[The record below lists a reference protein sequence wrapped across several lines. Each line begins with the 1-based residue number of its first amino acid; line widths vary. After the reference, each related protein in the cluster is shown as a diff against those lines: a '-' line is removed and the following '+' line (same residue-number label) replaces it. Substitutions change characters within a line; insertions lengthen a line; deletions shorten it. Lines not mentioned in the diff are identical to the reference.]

1 MATTLEAQLRVIKSL
16 NNLEIKSTKKPFTN
30 PSILYDPRV
39 AADLDIDSLYSIA
52 ISSLDVLVKSDVRFA
67 AYKNSLFSYKS
78 RELNRVLLGK
88 VENEEIDVSI
98 SSYLRLLS
106 GYLFVDSALHTL
118 EYLVRRYIIHVL
130 NIDELVNCA
139 LPYHDTPVFVRIVQI
154 LQLNNSKWGFLEAV
168 QKSGAPPPRNV
179 LVQQCIRDRGLLV
192 ALYEYAM
199 PAKKYQ
205 PSVAVIS
212 FFTAVA
218 IEVLGALTVVD
229 ADTVSKIIPFVLKGL
244 DINANGGPDH
254 KAGALMIA
262 SLLANRAA
270 LSSEVI
276 KNFITSIARIAQKDA
291 KEYADL
297 PWLRTSLMAII
308 SIVQSQSIQIFPK
321 KAVEILNEIR
331 DFAGVLFGLSK
342 EFNIETF
349 LTVYLESLVNY
360 SSSDE
365 YCRRALISTIET
377 VNVKDYIHNIVIKVL
392 TSCMALSKRINKSE
406 LCDSGC
412 WAKQVFVVIDK
423 SYPSEL
429 RGAVRKFL
437 EDSSEKTKKGDSIF
451 EVLCM
456 MFDGSFDASLP
467 ITDSKLW
474 FSLEHPKAEIRK
486 ATLSSLAKSKILKAE
501 AVDSQ
506 KLASIQHAISRRLQD
521 DDLSVVQAALSLDGL
536 TKVISGPDLL
546 EALRNILLRCAEITS
561 VTLVPSEASA
571 VAGSCL
577 ECAILNFKDLTEYKK
592 EVARMLFP
600 LLLVLP
606 KTQKLNL
613 KALNLATEIQWS
625 FYKNIDLISSAQ
637 DKKLEPSST
646 EINMKTICAF
656 GETFAA
662 QPVECLT
669 WLVECSNDSELA
681 KTLFFLVIL
690 QSLNTEKKDASG
702 FAILFQAC
710 FPVLKQEWSVYESTS
725 YDLPEHELTV
735 EKLERGCSDFL
746 GQLSKSNFKAL
757 NANILV
763 CIFLRLLQAFVSA
776 VQLSSTDQA
785 DSGEL
790 VSTLHELFVFFATS
804 RLAHVLRGQFHSVV
818 VKCNISPVS
827 FLSKYFTE
835 EGVPVAVQIESLHSI
850 ASTCSQLSLE
860 KSIRDDHFL
869 PLLSFPSVL
878 VPLSS
883 ENKDIRAAA
892 ATCME
897 GLDALGQYVF
907 KSSGKNGNDAM
918 LTRSTWTPSLGKL
931 LELVVQQKRLILSDG
946 DFVPSFFAAV
956 LGPPCN
962 SLVVPQSIDESF
974 DQRTK
979 EAILLFILKSALKLS
994 PYGKLV
1000 ILSLFKGMSGSIMHT
1015 SGIKSLLSE
1024 LLERRN
1030 QYFIPNKSF
1039 QALSTIEIET
1049 LCILL
1054 EGCASASASSAE
1066 MIWSEHLIKALK
1078 VDSEPPEDPAIIR
1091 PCVTVLQNLSCSLY
1105 NCLNTETQDRV
1116 FQNLVF
1122 LFRNDCGE
1130 IQNAAK
1136 DALLRINVTS
1146 LTVSKL
1152 LKLIL
1157 AKEGQ
1162 LSLSSSGKKKKKQV
1176 KEFSEPLQHDL
1187 FYKEG
1192 SIVTFLSSL
1201 LDALLMKKTIENR
1214 VSLIGPLFEV
1224 LKKVFSDDWL
1234 TGKAQNSSG
1243 VAQTTGSTV
1252 SYVQQAVL
1260 SVLED
1265 ITTSLLSAVPLEDN
1279 VSNKLDIKLLVECA
1293 RAAKDALARNHAFSL
1308 LTSIAKVAPQK
1319 VLDHIFGI
1327 FTVIGESAVSQS
1339 DSYSQTVFEDL
1350 ISTVVP
1356 YWISKT
1362 NNAEELLQIFIK
1374 VLPEIAEC
1382 RRIKLVVFLL
1392 RVLGE
1397 QTTLVSVF
1405 ILLIRSLISRTSM
1418 SLESSASSVTL
1429 KEWEYLFATQ
1439 LCEQYSCIIWLPSL
1453 VSLLQQISAGNQS
1466 EEQLAELLLGMQF
1479 VAHKLQDTELIFKI
1493 ESGEDSDE
1501 IQRSLGALLEQV
1513 VFHLELLDGRGKQS
1527 KVTSSVKKE
1536 LRDCM
1541 HAVLKTITREMVPSS
1556 YFKGIVL
1563 LLDHSNGNVKK
1574 KALGLL
1580 CETIRERDMVKP
1592 KRKGKSNLKHE
1603 SASSWVHLDECSL
1616 KSFEGMCSKI
1626 LHLVDSS
1633 TDESSVPVMLS
1644 ALSAFEVLANKFP
1657 SQDSIFNS
1665 CLESVTKQIASEN
1678 LAVSSSCLRTT
1689 GALVN
1694 VLGPRALS
1702 ELPHIMDY
1710 LLKRARNITSSAK
1723 VLKNSHEKA
1732 GLQDSL
1738 LTSVLVTLE
1747 AVVDKLGG
1755 FLNPYLEDIIELMV
1769 LHPEY
1774 ASGSDIKLKAKA
1786 DTVRRLV
1793 CEKVPVRLTVAPLLK
1808 VYTKAVQSGESS
1820 LSVTFGML
1828 SNLIGTMDRSAI
1840 GMYHV
1845 RIFELCLLAL
1855 DLRRESP
1862 VSVKRVDIVEESVID
1877 SMIVLSLKLTENMF
1891 KPLFLRSLEWAE
1903 SEVEGP
1909 GSTESRKL
1917 DRTIS
1922 FYRLISKLVERHRS
1936 LFVPYFKYLLDGC
1949 TLYLTQDAL
1958 SVGLTPK
1965 RKKSKVAE
1973 VVTTS
1978 KGEISPRQWHLRA
1991 LMVSSLH
1998 KCFVYDAGSSQF
2010 LDATNFQTLLKPIV
2024 AQLVVEPPSS
2034 LQEFPDAPSVEE
2046 VNDSLVACL
2055 GQMAVTSGSDL
2066 LWKPLNHE
2074 VLMQTRS
2081 EKIRARILGL
2091 RVVKYM
2097 VENLKEEYLTL
2108 LPETIPFLGELLE
2121 DMELPVKTLTQE
2133 ILKEMESLSD
2143 LFQVYTKFLMANT
2156 SGKKLIKID
2165 VSSDT
2170 VCPWCFV
2177 GKKNLDKAIESSKDQ
2192 FDFEV
2197 RWHPYM
2203 LNPSAPKEGVLK
2215 RDFYREKFGP
2225 RVQQIEGRMTEV
2237 FRGIG
2242 YNYDMSGLT
2251 GNTLDSHRLITF
2263 AGHQG
2268 LDKQHALVEELGLGY
2283 FTQGRYIGDRD
2294 FLVEAASKA
2303 GIEGA
2308 AEFLENPNNGLN
2320 EVHEELQKYSTQ
2332 ISGVPF
2338 FVINGKHK
2346 LSGGQPP
2353 EVFMKTFQVAANDNS
2368 S

>member
-52 ISSLDVLVKSDVRFA
+52 ISSLDVLVKSELRFE

-78 RELNRVLLGK
+78 RELNRVLQGR

-106 GYLFVDSALHTL
+106 GYLLVDSALHTL
-118 EYLVRRYIIHVL
+118 EYLVRRYMVHVY

-139 LPYHDTPVFVRIVQI
+139 LPYHDTATFVRIVQI
-154 LQLNNSKWGFLEAV
+154 VQLQNSKWGFLEAV

-192 ALYEYAM
+192 TLCEYAM

-205 PSVAVIS
+205 PSVVVIS

-218 IEVLGALTVVD
+218 VEVLGALTVID
-229 ADTVSKIIPFVLKGL
+229 ADTVRNVIQFVFKGL
-244 DINANGGPDH
+244 DPNANGGPDH

-270 LSSEVI
+270 LASDVI
-276 KNFITSIARIAQKDA
+276 KNLIASIARIAQKDA
-291 KEYADL
+291 KEFADL

-308 SIVQSQSIQIFPK
+308 SIVQSQSVQIFPK
-321 KAVEILNEIR
+321 KAVETLNEIR
-331 DFAGVLFGLSK
+331 DFAGVLFGLLK

-365 YCRRALISTIET
+365 YCRRALISTLET
-377 VNVKDYIHNIVIKVL
+377 VDVKDYIHNIVIKVL
-392 TSCMALSKRINKSE
+392 TSCTALSKRMGKSE
-406 LCDSGC
+406 LPDSGC

-423 SYPSEL
+423 NYPSEL
-429 RGAVRKFL
+429 REAVRKFL
-437 EDSSEKTKKGDSIF
+437 EDSSEKTKKGDSVF

-456 MFDGSFDASLP
+456 MFDGSVDPSLP

-486 ATLSSLAKSKILKAE
+486 ATLSSLSKSKILKAE
-501 AVDSQ
+501 ADDSQ
-506 KLASIQHAISRRLQD
+506 KLASIQQAISRRLQD

-536 TKVISGPDLL
+536 TRVISGPDLL
-546 EALRNILLRCAEITS
+546 EALRDILLRCAEITS

-571 VAGSCL
+571 VARSCL

-613 KALNLATEIQWS
+613 KALELATEIQWS
-625 FYKNIDLISSAQ
+625 FYKSISLSCDLISSAQ

-669 WLVECSNDSELA
+669 WLIECSNDSELS

-690 QSLNTEKKDASG
+690 QSLNIEKKV
-702 FAILFQAC
+702 LFQAC

-725 YDLPEHELTV
+725 YNLPEQELTV
-735 EKLERGCSDFL
+735 EQLDRGCDDFL
-746 GQLSKSNFKAL
+746 GQLFKSNFKAL

-763 CIFLRLLQAFVSA
+763 CIFWRLLQTFVSA
-776 VQLSSTDQA
+776 VQLNNMAQD
-785 DSGEL
+785 DSKEL
-790 VSTLHELFVFFATS
+790 LSTLHELFFFFATS
-804 RLAHVLRGQFHSVV
+804 RLAHILRGQFHSLVA
-818 VKCNISPVS
+818 KCNISTVS

-835 EGVPVAVQIESLHSI
+835 EGAPVAVQIESLHSI

-860 KSIRDDHFL
+860 KNLRNDHFL

-892 ATCME
+892 MTCME
-897 GLDALGQYVF
+897 GLDALWQYVF

-918 LTRSTWTPSLGKL
+918 LTSSTWTPSLGKVL
-931 LELVVQQKRLILSDG
+931 DLIVQQKRLILSDW
-946 DFVPSFFAAV
+946 DFLPSFFTAV

-962 SLVVPQSIDESF
+962 SLVVPQSVDESF

-979 EAILLFILKSALKLS
+979 EAILLFLLKSVLKLS

-1000 ILSLFKGMSGSIMHT
+1000 ILSLFKGMSGSIMHI
-1015 SGIKSLLSE
+1015 SGVKSLLSE
-1024 LLERRN
+1024 LLERRS
-1030 QYFIPNKSF
+1030 QCFSPNKSF

-1054 EGCASASASSAE
+1054 EGCASSSASSSE
-1066 MIWSEHLIKALK
+1066 TIWSEHLIKALK

-1105 NCLNTETQDRV
+1105 NCLNTETQDQV
-1116 FQNLVF
+1116 VQNLVF

-1176 KEFSEPLQHDL
+1176 KQLSDPLQHDL

-1201 LDALLMKKTIENR
+1201 LDALLMKKAIENR
-1214 VSLIGPLFEV
+1214 ESLIGPLFEV
-1224 LKKVFSDDWL
+1224 LEKVFSDDWL
-1234 TGKAQNSSG
+1234 AGKAQNSSA
-1243 VAQTTGSTV
+1243 VTQTSGSTV

-1265 ITTSLLSAVPLEDN
+1265 ITTSLFSAVPLEDN
-1279 VSNKLDIKLLVECA
+1279 ISNKLDIKLLVECA
-1293 RAAKDALARNHAFSL
+1293 WAAKDALARNHAFSL

-1397 QTTLVSVF
+1397 RTTLASVF

-1418 SLESSASSVTL
+1418 SLESSASSVTR

-1453 VSLLQQISAGNQS
+1453 VSLLQQITVGNQS

-1513 VFHLELLDGRGKQS
+1513 VSHLELLDGKGKQS

-1580 CETIRERDMVKP
+1580 CEAIRERDMVKP

-1633 TDESSVPVMLS
+1633 TNESSVPVKLS

-1678 LAVSSSCLRTT
+1678 LSVSSSCLRTT

-1723 VLKNSHEKA
+1723 VLQNSHEKA

-1808 VYTKAVQSGESS
+1808 VYTKAIQSGESS
-1820 LSVTFGML
+1820 LLVTFEML
-1828 SNLIGTMDRSAI
+1828 SNLIGTMDKSAI

-1862 VSVKRVDIVEESVID
+1862 VSVKKVDIVEESVID

-1973 VVTTS
+1973 VVATS

-1998 KCFVYDAGSSQF
+1998 KCFVYDAGSLQF

-2133 ILKEMESLSD
+2133 ILKEME
-2143 LFQVYTKFLMANT
+2143 T
-2156 SGKKLIKID
+2156 
-2165 VSSDT
+2165 
-2170 VCPWCFV
+2170 
-2177 GKKNLDKAIESSKDQ
+2177 
-2192 FDFEV
+2192 
-2197 RWHPYM
+2197 
-2203 LNPSAPKEGVLK
+2203 
-2215 RDFYREKFGP
+2215 
-2225 RVQQIEGRMTEV
+2225 
-2237 FRGIG
+2237 
-2242 YNYDMSGLT
+2242 
-2251 GNTLDSHRLITF
+2251 
-2263 AGHQG
+2263 
-2268 LDKQHALVEELGLGY
+2268 
-2283 FTQGRYIGDRD
+2283 
-2294 FLVEAASKA
+2294 
-2303 GIEGA
+2303 
-2308 AEFLENPNNGLN
+2308 
-2320 EVHEELQKYSTQ
+2320 
-2332 ISGVPF
+2332 
-2338 FVINGKHK
+2338 
-2346 LSGGQPP
+2346 LSG
-2353 EVFMKTFQVAANDNS
+2353 ENLRDYL
-2368 S
+2368 

>member
-52 ISSLDVLVKSDVRFA
+52 ISSLDVLVKSELRFE

-78 RELNRVLLGK
+78 RELNRLLQGR

-106 GYLFVDSALHTL
+106 GYLLVDSALHTL
-118 EYLVRRYIIHVL
+118 EYLVRRYMVHVY

-139 LPYHDTPVFVRIVQI
+139 LPYHDTTAFVRIVQI
-154 LQLNNSKWGFLEAV
+154 VQLQNSKWGFLEAV
-168 QKSGAPPPRNV
+168 QKSGAPPPRSV

-192 ALYEYAM
+192 TLCDYAM
-199 PAKKYQ
+199 PTKKYQ
-205 PSVAVIS
+205 PSIVVIS
-212 FFTAVA
+212 FFTAVSV
-218 IEVLGALTVVD
+218 EVFGALTVID
-229 ADTVSKIIPFVLKGL
+229 ADTVRKVIQFVFKGL
-244 DINANGGPDH
+244 DPNANGSPDH

-270 LSSEVI
+270 LASDII
-276 KNFITSIARIAQKDA
+276 KNLIGSIARIAQKDA
-291 KEYADL
+291 KEFADL

-308 SIVQSQSIQIFPK
+308 SIVQSQSVQIFPK
-321 KAVEILNEIR
+321 KAVETLNEIST
-331 DFAGVLFGLSK
+331 FGLSN

-365 YCRRALISTIET
+365 YCRRALISTLET

-392 TSCMALSKRINKSE
+392 TSCKALSKRMGKSE
-406 LCDSGC
+406 LPDSGC

-423 SYPSEL
+423 NYPSEL

-437 EDSSEKTKKGDSIF
+437 EDSSKKTKKGDSVF

-456 MFDGSFDASLP
+456 MFDGSVDASLP
-467 ITDSKLW
+467 VTDSKLW

-486 ATLSSLAKSKILKAE
+486 ATLSSLSKSKILKAE

-506 KLASIQHAISRRLQD
+506 KLASIQQAISRRLQD
-521 DDLSVVQAALSLDGL
+521 DDLGVVQAALSLDGL
-536 TKVISGPDLL
+536 TRVISGPDLL
-546 EALRNILLRCAEITS
+546 EALRDILLRCAEITS

-571 VAGSCL
+571 VARSCL

-606 KTQKLNL
+606 KVHYLSFQPFSYILMHFLVYFPNQFEKLVYDCIDEFVLQTQKLNL
-613 KALNLATEIQWS
+613 KALKLATEIQWS
-625 FYKNIDLISSAQ
+625 FYKNISLSCDLISSGQ

-669 WLVECSNDSELA
+669 WLIECSNDSELS

-690 QSLNTEKKDASG
+690 QSLNTEKKDPSG

-725 YDLPEHELTV
+725 YNLPEQEFTV

-763 CIFLRLLQAFVSA
+763 CIFWRLLQAFVSA
-776 VQLSSTDQA
+776 VQLSSKDQA

-790 VSTLHELFVFFATS
+790 LSTLHELFVFFATS

-818 VKCNISPVS
+818 AKCNISPVS

-892 ATCME
+892 VTCME

-907 KSSGKNGNDAM
+907 N
-918 LTRSTWTPSLGKL
+918 TWTPSLGKL
-931 LELVVQQKRLILSDG
+931 LELIVQQKRLILSDG
-946 DFVPSFFAAV
+946 DFIPSFFTAV
-956 LGPPCN
+956 LGPPCS

-979 EAILLFILKSALKLS
+979 EAILLFVLKSALKLS

-1000 ILSLFKGMSGSIMHT
+1000 ILSLFKGMSGSIMHI
-1015 SGIKSLLSE
+1015 SGVKSLLSE
-1024 LLERRN
+1024 LLERRS
-1030 QYFIPNKSF
+1030 QCFSPNKSF
-1039 QALSTIEIET
+1039 QPLSTIEIET
-1049 LCILL
+1049 VTFGLL
-1054 EGCASASASSAE
+1054 GLRASSTASAPE
-1066 MIWSEHLIKALK
+1066 TIWSEHLIKALK
-1078 VDSEPPEDPAIIR
+1078 VTPEDPAIIM
-1091 PCVTVLQNLSCSLY
+1091 PCVTVLQNLSSSLY
-1105 NCLNTETQDRV
+1105 NCLNTETQDQV

-1162 LSLSSSGKKKKKQV
+1162 LSLSSGKKKKKQV
-1176 KEFSEPLQHDL
+1176 KQLSDPLQHDL

-1224 LKKVFSDDWL
+1224 LEKVFSDDWL
-1234 TGKAQNSSG
+1234 AGKAQNSSD
-1243 VAQTTGSTV
+1243 VTQTTGSTV

-1265 ITTSLLSAVPLEDN
+1265 ITTSLFSAVPLEEN

-1362 NNAEELLQIFIK
+1362 DNPEELLQIFIK

-1397 QTTLVSVF
+1397 RTTLASVF

-1418 SLESSASSVTL
+1418 SLESSASSVTR

-1479 VAHKLQDTELIFKI
+1479 VALKLQDTE
-1493 ESGEDSDE
+1493 
-1501 IQRSLGALLEQV
+1501 SLGALLEQV
-1513 VFHLELLDGRGKQS
+1513 VSHLELLDGRGKQS

-1592 KRKGKSNLKHE
+1592 KRKGKSNLKHQ
-1603 SASSWVHLDECSL
+1603 SASSWVHLDESSL

-1633 TDESSVPVMLS
+1633 TDESSVPVKLS

-1665 CLESVTKQIASEN
+1665 CLESVAKQIASEN

-1755 FLNPYLEDIIELMV
+1755 FLNPYLEYIIELMV

-1774 ASGSDIKLKAKA
+1774 ASGSEIKLKAKA

-1922 FYRLISKLVERHRS
+1922 FYRLISKLVERHS
-1936 LFVPYFKYLLDGC
+1936 FK
-1949 TLYLTQDAL
+1949 
-1958 SVGLTPK
+1958 
-1965 RKKSKVAE
+1965 
-1973 VVTTS
+1973 
-1978 KGEISPRQWHLRA
+1978 
-1991 LMVSSLH
+1991 
-1998 KCFVYDAGSSQF
+1998 
-2010 LDATNFQTLLKPIV
+2010 
-2024 AQLVVEPPSS
+2024 
-2034 LQEFPDAPSVEE
+2034 
-2046 VNDSLVACL
+2046 
-2055 GQMAVTSGSDL
+2055 L
-2066 LWKPLNHE
+2066 LWFLLQ

-2133 ILKEMESLSD
+2133 ILKEME
-2143 LFQVYTKFLMANT
+2143 T
-2156 SGKKLIKID
+2156 
-2165 VSSDT
+2165 
-2170 VCPWCFV
+2170 
-2177 GKKNLDKAIESSKDQ
+2177 
-2192 FDFEV
+2192 
-2197 RWHPYM
+2197 
-2203 LNPSAPKEGVLK
+2203 
-2215 RDFYREKFGP
+2215 
-2225 RVQQIEGRMTEV
+2225 
-2237 FRGIG
+2237 
-2242 YNYDMSGLT
+2242 
-2251 GNTLDSHRLITF
+2251 
-2263 AGHQG
+2263 
-2268 LDKQHALVEELGLGY
+2268 
-2283 FTQGRYIGDRD
+2283 
-2294 FLVEAASKA
+2294 
-2303 GIEGA
+2303 
-2308 AEFLENPNNGLN
+2308 
-2320 EVHEELQKYSTQ
+2320 
-2332 ISGVPF
+2332 
-2338 FVINGKHK
+2338 
-2346 LSGGQPP
+2346 LSG
-2353 EVFMKTFQVAANDNS
+2353 ENLRDYL
-2368 S
+2368 

>member
-52 ISSLDVLVKSDVRFA
+52 ISSLDVLVKSELRFE
-67 AYKNSLFSYKS
+67 AYRNSLFSYKS
-78 RELNRVLLGK
+78 RELNRNLLGK

-106 GYLFVDSALHTL
+106 GYLLVDSALHTL
-118 EYLVRRYIIHVL
+118 EYLVRRYMVHVY

-139 LPYHDTPVFVRIVQI
+139 LPYHDTSAFVRIVQI
-154 LQLNNSKWGFLEAV
+154 VQLQNSKWGFLEAV
-168 QKSGAPPPRNV
+168 QKSGAPPPRSV

-192 ALYEYAM
+192 TLCDYAM

-205 PSVAVIS
+205 PSVVVIS
-212 FFTAVA
+212 FFTAVTV
-218 IEVLGALTVVD
+218 EVFGALTVID
-229 ADTVSKIIPFVLKGL
+229 ADTVRKVIQFVFKGL
-244 DINANGGPDH
+244 DPNADGSPDH

-270 LSSEVI
+270 LASDTI
-276 KNFITSIARIAQKDA
+276 KNLIGSIARIAQKDA
-291 KEYADL
+291 KEFADL

-437 EDSSEKTKKGDSIF
+437 EDSSEKAKKGDSIF

-486 ATLSSLAKSKILKAE
+486 ATLSSLAKSNILKAE

-506 KLASIQHAISRRLQD
+506 KLASIQQAISRRLQD

-546 EALRNILLRCAEITS
+546 EALRDILLRCAEITS
-561 VTLVPSEASA
+561 VKLVPSEASA

-613 KALNLATEIQWS
+613 KALKLAAEIHWS
-625 FYKNIDLISSAQ
+625 FYKNISLSCDLISSGQ

-656 GETFAA
+656 GDTFAA

-669 WLVECSNDSELA
+669 WLIEWSNDSELS

-690 QSLNTEKKDASG
+690 QSLNTEKKDPSG
-702 FAILFQAC
+702 FALLFQAC

-725 YDLPEHELTV
+725 CNLPEQEFTV

-763 CIFLRLLQAFVSA
+763 CIFWRLLQAFVSA

-790 VSTLHELFVFFATS
+790 LSTLHELFVFFATS
-804 RLAHVLRGQFHSVV
+804 QLAHVLRGQFHSVV
-818 VKCNISPVS
+818 AKCNISPVS

-892 ATCME
+892 VTCME

-931 LELVVQQKRLILSDG
+931 LELIVQQKRLILSDG
-946 DFVPSFFAAV
+946 DFIPSFFTAV

-974 DQRTK
+974 DLRTK
-979 EAILLFILKSALKLS
+979 EAILLFVLKSALKLS

-1000 ILSLFKGMSGSIMHT
+1000 ILSLFKGMSGSIMHI
-1015 SGIKSLLSE
+1015 SGVKSLLSE
-1024 LLERRN
+1024 LLERRS
-1030 QYFIPNKSF
+1030 QCFSPNKSF

-1054 EGCASASASSAE
+1054 EGCASSSASSAE
-1066 MIWSEHLIKALK
+1066 TIWSEHLIKALK
-1078 VDSEPPEDPAIIR
+1078 VDSEPPEDPAIIM

-1105 NCLNTETQDRV
+1105 NCLNAETQDQV

-1152 LKLIL
+1152 LKSIL

-1176 KEFSEPLQHDL
+1176 KQLSDPLQHDL

-1224 LKKVFSDDWL
+1224 LEKVFSDDWL
-1234 TGKAQNSSG
+1234 AGKAQNSS
-1243 VAQTTGSTV
+1243 VVTQTSGSTV

-1265 ITTSLLSAVPLEDN
+1265 ITTSLFSAVPLEDN

-1374 VLPEIAEC
+1374 VLPEIVEC

-1397 QTTLVSVF
+1397 RTTLASVF

-1418 SLESSASSVTL
+1418 SLKSSASSVTR

-1466 EEQLAELLLGMQF
+1466 EEQLSELLLGMQF
-1479 VAHKLQDTELIFKI
+1479 VAHKLQDTELVFKI

-1513 VFHLELLDGRGKQS
+1513 VSHLELVDGKGKQS
-1527 KVTSSVKKE
+1527 KVTSSLKKE

-1563 LLDHSNGNVKK
+1563 LLGHSNGNVKK

-1580 CETIRERDMVKP
+1580 SETIRERDMVKP

-1616 KSFEGMCSKI
+1616 KSFERMCSKI

-1633 TDESSVPVMLS
+1633 TDESSVPVKLS

-1702 ELPHIMDY
+1702 ELPHIMEY
-1710 LLKRARNITSSAK
+1710 LLKRARNITASAK

-1738 LTSVLVTLE
+1738 LMSVLVTLE

-1808 VYTKAVQSGESS
+1808 VYAKAVQSGESS
-1820 LSVTFGML
+1820 LSITFEML

-1903 SEVEGP
+1903 SEVEGA

-1917 DRTIS
+1917 DRTIA

-1949 TLYLTQDAL
+1949 TLYLTQDAM
-1958 SVGLTPK
+1958 SIGLPPK
-1965 RKKSKVAE
+1965 KKKSKVAQ
-1973 VVTTS
+1973 VVTS

-1998 KCFVYDAGSSQF
+1998 KCFVYDAGSLQF

-2133 ILKEMESLSD
+2133 ILKEME
-2143 LFQVYTKFLMANT
+2143 T
-2156 SGKKLIKID
+2156 
-2165 VSSDT
+2165 
-2170 VCPWCFV
+2170 
-2177 GKKNLDKAIESSKDQ
+2177 
-2192 FDFEV
+2192 
-2197 RWHPYM
+2197 
-2203 LNPSAPKEGVLK
+2203 
-2215 RDFYREKFGP
+2215 
-2225 RVQQIEGRMTEV
+2225 
-2237 FRGIG
+2237 
-2242 YNYDMSGLT
+2242 
-2251 GNTLDSHRLITF
+2251 
-2263 AGHQG
+2263 
-2268 LDKQHALVEELGLGY
+2268 
-2283 FTQGRYIGDRD
+2283 
-2294 FLVEAASKA
+2294 
-2303 GIEGA
+2303 
-2308 AEFLENPNNGLN
+2308 
-2320 EVHEELQKYSTQ
+2320 
-2332 ISGVPF
+2332 
-2338 FVINGKHK
+2338 
-2346 LSGGQPP
+2346 LSG
-2353 EVFMKTFQVAANDNS
+2353 ENLRDYL
-2368 S
+2368 

>member
-1 MATTLEAQLRVIKSL
+1 MATTLEAQLRIIKSL

-52 ISSLDVLVKSDVRFA
+52 ISSLDVLVKSELRFE

-78 RELNRVLLGK
+78 RELNRALQGR

-106 GYLFVDSALHTL
+106 GYLLVDSALHTL
-118 EYLVRRYIIHVL
+118 EYLVRRYMVHVY

-139 LPYHDTPVFVRIVQI
+139 LPYHDTAAFVRIVQI
-154 LQLNNSKWGFLEAV
+154 VQLQNSKWGFLEAV
-168 QKSGAPPPRNV
+168 QKSGAPPPRSV
-179 LVQQCIRDRGLLV
+179 LVQQCVRDRGLLV
-192 ALYEYAM
+192 TLCDYAM

-205 PSVAVIS
+205 PSVVVIS

-218 IEVLGALTVVD
+218 VEVFGALTVID
-229 ADTVSKIIPFVLKGL
+229 ADTVRKVIQFVFKGL
-244 DINANGGPDH
+244 DPNANASPDH

-270 LSSEVI
+270 LASDII
-276 KNFITSIARIAQKDA
+276 KNLIGSIARIAQKDA
-291 KEYADL
+291 KEFADL

-308 SIVQSQSIQIFPK
+308 SIVQSQSVQIFPK
-321 KAVEILNEIR
+321 KAVETLNEIR
-331 DFAGVLFGLSK
+331 DFAGVLFGLSN

-365 YCRRALISTIET
+365 YCRSALISTLET
-377 VNVKDYIHNIVIKVL
+377 VNVKDHIHNIVIKVL
-392 TSCMALSKRINKSE
+392 TSCTALSKRMGKSE
-406 LCDSGC
+406 LPDSGC

-423 SYPSEL
+423 NYPSEL

-437 EDSSEKTKKGDSIF
+437 EDSSEKTKKGDSVF

-456 MFDGSFDASLP
+456 MFDGSVDASLP
-467 ITDSKLW
+467 VTDSKLW
-474 FSLEHPKAEIRK
+474 FSLEHPKPEIRK
-486 ATLSSLAKSKILKAE
+486 ATLSSLSKSKILKAE

-506 KLASIQHAISRRLQD
+506 KLASIQQAISRRLQD

-536 TKVISGPDLL
+536 TRVISGPDLL
-546 EALRNILLRCAEITS
+546 ESLRDILVRCAEITS

-571 VAGSCL
+571 VARSCL

-613 KALNLATEIQWS
+613 KALKLATEIQWS
-625 FYKNIDLISSAQ
+625 FYKNISLSCDLISSGQ
-637 DKKLEPSST
+637 DKKLETSST

-669 WLVECSNDSELA
+669 WLIECSNDSELS
-681 KTLFFLVIL
+681 KTLIFLVIL
-690 QSLNTEKKDASG
+690 QSLNTEKKDPSG

-725 YDLPEHELTV
+725 CNLPEQEFTV

-763 CIFLRLLQAFVSA
+763 CIFWRLLQAFVSA

-790 VSTLHELFVFFATS
+790 LSTLHELFVFFATS

-818 VKCNISPVS
+818 AKCNISPVS

-860 KSIRDDHFL
+860 KSIRDGHFL

-892 ATCME
+892 VTCME

-931 LELVVQQKRLILSDG
+931 LELIVQQKRLILSDG
-946 DFVPSFFAAV
+946 DFIPSFFTAV

-974 DQRTK
+974 DERTK
-979 EAILLFILKSALKLS
+979 EAILLFVLKSALKLS

-1000 ILSLFKGMSGSIMHT
+1000 ILSLFKGMSSSIMHI
-1015 SGIKSLLSE
+1015 SGVKSLLSE
-1024 LLERRN
+1024 LLERRS
-1030 QYFIPNKSF
+1030 QCFSPNKSF

-1054 EGCASASASSAE
+1054 EGCASSSASSAE
-1066 MIWSEHLIKALK
+1066 TIWSEHLIKALK

-1105 NCLNTETQDRV
+1105 NCLNTETQDQV

-1176 KEFSEPLQHDL
+1176 KQLSDPLQHDL

-1192 SIVTFLSSL
+1192 SMVTFLSSL

-1224 LKKVFSDDWL
+1224 LEKVFSDDWL
-1234 TGKAQNSSG
+1234 AGKAQNSSD
-1243 VAQTTGSTV
+1243 VTQTTGSTV
-1252 SYVQQAVL
+1252 TYVQQAVL

-1265 ITTSLLSAVPLEDN
+1265 ITTSLFSAVPLEEN
-1279 VSNKLDIKLLVECA
+1279 ISNKLDIKLLVECA

-1362 NNAEELLQIFIK
+1362 NNPEELLQIFIK

-1397 QTTLVSVF
+1397 RTTLASVF

-1418 SLESSASSVTL
+1418 SLESSASSVTS
-1429 KEWEYLFATQ
+1429 KEWEYLFAAQ

-1513 VFHLELLDGRGKQS
+1513 VSHLELLDGRGKQS
-1527 KVTSSVKKE
+1527 KVTNSVKKE

-1563 LLDHSNGNVKK
+1563 LLDHSNGKVKK

-1603 SASSWVHLDECSL
+1603 SASSWVDLDECSL

-1633 TDESSVPVMLS
+1633 TDESSVPVKLS

-1710 LLKRARNITSSAK
+1710 LLKRAHNIASSAK

-1808 VYTKAVQSGESS
+1808 VYREAVQSGESS

-1862 VSVKRVDIVEESVID
+1862 VSVKRIDIVEESVID

-1998 KCFVYDAGSSQF
+1998 KCFVYDAGSLQF

-2024 AQLVVEPPSS
+2024 AQLVVDPPSS

-2091 RVVKYM
+2091 RVIKYM

-2121 DMELPVKTLTQE
+2121 DMELPVKTLAQE
-2133 ILKEMESLSD
+2133 ILKEME
-2143 LFQVYTKFLMANT
+2143 T
-2156 SGKKLIKID
+2156 
-2165 VSSDT
+2165 
-2170 VCPWCFV
+2170 
-2177 GKKNLDKAIESSKDQ
+2177 
-2192 FDFEV
+2192 
-2197 RWHPYM
+2197 
-2203 LNPSAPKEGVLK
+2203 
-2215 RDFYREKFGP
+2215 
-2225 RVQQIEGRMTEV
+2225 
-2237 FRGIG
+2237 
-2242 YNYDMSGLT
+2242 
-2251 GNTLDSHRLITF
+2251 
-2263 AGHQG
+2263 
-2268 LDKQHALVEELGLGY
+2268 
-2283 FTQGRYIGDRD
+2283 
-2294 FLVEAASKA
+2294 
-2303 GIEGA
+2303 
-2308 AEFLENPNNGLN
+2308 
-2320 EVHEELQKYSTQ
+2320 
-2332 ISGVPF
+2332 
-2338 FVINGKHK
+2338 
-2346 LSGGQPP
+2346 LSG
-2353 EVFMKTFQVAANDNS
+2353 ENLRDYL
-2368 S
+2368 

>member
-1 MATTLEAQLRVIKSL
+1 MATTLESQLQVIKSL

-52 ISSLDVLVKSDVRFA
+52 ISSLDVLVKSDVRLG

-78 RELNRVLLGK
+78 RELNRGLQGR
-88 VENEEIDVSI
+88 VENEEINVSI

-106 GYLFVDSALHTL
+106 GYLLVDSALHTL
-118 EYLVRRYIIHVL
+118 EYLVRRYMIHVY

-154 LQLNNSKWGFLEAV
+154 VQLKNSKWGFLEAV

-179 LVQQCIRDRGLLV
+179 IVQQCIRDRGLLV
-192 ALYEYAM
+192 ALCEYAM

-212 FFTAVA
+212 FFTTVAV
-218 IEVLGALTVVD
+218 EVLGALKVID
-229 ADTVSKIIPFVLKGL
+229 ADTVRNVIPFVLKGL
-244 DINANGGPDH
+244 DPNVNGGPDH

-270 LSSEVI
+270 LSSELI
-276 KNFITSIARIAQKDA
+276 KNLIASIARIAQKDA
-291 KEYADL
+291 KEFADL

-308 SIVQSQSIQIFPK
+308 SLVQSQSIQMFPK

-377 VNVKDYIHNIVIKVL
+377 VNVKGFIHNIVIKVL
-392 TSCMALSKRINKSE
+392 TSCMALSKRMDKSE
-406 LCDSGC
+406 LRDSGC

-423 SYPSEL
+423 NYPSEL
-429 RGAVRKFL
+429 QGAVRKFL
-437 EDSSEKTKKGDSIF
+437 EDSNVKTKKGDSVF

-456 MFDGSFDASLP
+456 MFDGSLDASAP

-506 KLASIQHAISRRLQD
+506 KLASIQQAILRRLQD

-536 TKVISGPDLL
+536 TRVISLPDLL
-546 EALRNILLRCAEITS
+546 GALRDTLLRCAEIAS
-561 VTLVPSEASA
+561 ATLAPSEACV
-571 VAGSCL
+571 VACSCL
-577 ECAILNFKDLTEYKK
+577 ECAVLYFKDLTEYKK

-600 LLLVLP
+600 LLLVLR

-613 KALNLATEIQWS
+613 KALKLAKEIQWS
-625 FYKNIDLISSAQ
+625 FYKSIFLSCDLISSAQ
-637 DKKLEPSST
+637 EKKLEPSST
-646 EINMKTICAF
+646 EINLKTIGAF
-656 GETFAA
+656 GEAFAA
-662 QPVECLT
+662 QPIECLT
-669 WLVECSNDSELA
+669 WLIECSNDSELS

-690 QSLNTEKKDASG
+690 QSLSIEKKDPAG

-725 YDLPEHELTV
+725 YNLPEKELTV
-735 EKLERGCSDFL
+735 EKLDRGCSDFL
-746 GQLSKSNFKAL
+746 GQLLNSNFKAL

-763 CIFLRLLQAFVSA
+763 CIFWRLLQAFVSA
-776 VQLSSTDQA
+776 VQLNNTAQA

-790 VSTLHELFVFFATS
+790 LSTLHELFVFFATS
-804 RLAHVLRGQFHSVV
+804 RLAHVLRGQFHSVL
-818 VKCNISPVS
+818 VKCNISTVN

-835 EGVPVAVQIESLHSI
+835 EGVPVTVQIESLHSI
-850 ASTCSQLSLE
+850 ASACSQLSLE
-860 KSIRDDHFL
+860 KSIRNDHFL

-892 ATCME
+892 VTCME
-897 GLDALGQYVF
+897 GLDALWQYVF
-907 KSSGKNGNDAM
+907 KSNGKNGNDAM

-931 LELVVQQKRLILSDG
+931 LELIVQQKRLILSDG
-946 DFVPSFFAAV
+946 KFIPSFITAV
-956 LGPPCN
+956 LGPPCY

-979 EAILLFILKSALKLS
+979 EAVLLFVLKSAVKLS

-1000 ILSLFKGMSGSIMHT
+1000 ILSLFKRMSGSIMHT
-1015 SGIKSLLSE
+1015 SSIKLLLSE
-1024 LLERRN
+1024 LLERRSE
-1030 QYFIPNKSF
+1030 YFSPNKSF
-1039 QALSTIEIET
+1039 RALSTIEIDT

-1054 EGCASASASSAE
+1054 EGCSSAIASSSE
-1066 MIWSEHLIKALK
+1066 TIWSEHLIKALK
-1078 VDSEPPEDPAIIR
+1078 VDSEPPEDPAIVR
-1091 PCVTVLQNLSCSLY
+1091 PCVTVLQNLNCSLY
-1105 NCLNTETQDRV
+1105 DCLNTETQDQV

-1136 DALLRINVTS
+1136 EALLRINVTS

-1162 LSLSSSGKKKKKQV
+1162 LSLSSSGKKKTKQV
-1176 KEFSEPLQHDL
+1176 KQLSDPLQHDL

-1214 VSLIGPLFEV
+1214 VSLIRPLFEV
-1224 LKKVFSDDWL
+1224 LEKVFSDDWL
-1234 TGKAQNSSG
+1234 AGKAQNSSG
-1243 VAQTTGSTV
+1243 VTQTTGSTV

-1265 ITTSLLSAVPLEDN
+1265 ITTSISAVPLEDK
-1279 VSNKLDIKLLVECA
+1279 VSNQLDMKLLVECA

-1308 LTSIAKVAPQK
+1308 LTSIAKVAPEK
-1319 VLDHIFGI
+1319 VLEHIFGI

-1339 DSYSQTVFEDL
+1339 DSYSQKVFEDL

-1356 YWISKT
+1356 CWISKT
-1362 NNAEELLQIFIK
+1362 NNAEKLLQIFIK

-1382 RRIKLVVFLL
+1382 RRITLIVFLL

-1397 QTTLVSVF
+1397 QTTLASVF
-1405 ILLIRSLISRTSM
+1405 ILLIRSLVSRTSK
-1418 SLESSASSVTL
+1418 SPESSASSVTH

-1453 VSLLQQISAGNQS
+1453 VALLQQISAGNQS

-1479 VAHKLQDTELIFKI
+1479 VAHKLQDTELVFKI
-1493 ESGEDSDE
+1493 ESGEVSDE

-1513 VFHLELLDGRGKQS
+1513 VTHLELLDGKGKQS

-1536 LRDCM
+1536 LKECM
-1541 HAVLKTITREMVPSS
+1541 HTVLKNITRKMLPSA

-1580 CETIRERDMVKP
+1580 CETIREHDMVKP
-1592 KRKGKSNLKHE
+1592 KRKGKINLKHE
-1603 SASSWVHLDECSL
+1603 SATSWIHLDECSL
-1616 KSFEGMCSKI
+1616 MSFEGMCSKI

-1633 TDESSVPVMLS
+1633 TDESSVPVKLS

-1657 SQDSIFNS
+1657 SQDSIFIS

-1689 GALVN
+1689 GAFVN

-1723 VLKNSHEKA
+1723 VLKNSQEKA

-1738 LTSVLVTLE
+1738 LISVLVTLE

-1774 ASGSDIKLKAKA
+1774 ACGSDIKLKAKA

-1808 VYTKAVQSGESS
+1808 VYTKAVQSGDSS
-1820 LSVTFGML
+1820 LSITFVML
-1828 SNLIGTMDRSAI
+1828 SNLIGTMDRSAV
-1840 GMYHV
+1840 GMYHT

-1903 SEVEGP
+1903 SEVEGT

-1917 DRTIS
+1917 DRTVS
-1922 FYRLISKLVERHRS
+1922 FYRFISKLVERHRS

-1949 TLYLTQDAL
+1949 VLYLTQDAL

-1973 VVTTS
+1973 VVATS

-1998 KCFVYDAGSSQF
+1998 KCFVYDAGSLQF

-2121 DMELPVKTLTQE
+2121 DLELPVKTLTQE
-2133 ILKEMESLSD
+2133 ILKEME
-2143 LFQVYTKFLMANT
+2143 T
-2156 SGKKLIKID
+2156 
-2165 VSSDT
+2165 
-2170 VCPWCFV
+2170 
-2177 GKKNLDKAIESSKDQ
+2177 
-2192 FDFEV
+2192 
-2197 RWHPYM
+2197 
-2203 LNPSAPKEGVLK
+2203 
-2215 RDFYREKFGP
+2215 
-2225 RVQQIEGRMTEV
+2225 
-2237 FRGIG
+2237 
-2242 YNYDMSGLT
+2242 
-2251 GNTLDSHRLITF
+2251 
-2263 AGHQG
+2263 
-2268 LDKQHALVEELGLGY
+2268 
-2283 FTQGRYIGDRD
+2283 
-2294 FLVEAASKA
+2294 
-2303 GIEGA
+2303 
-2308 AEFLENPNNGLN
+2308 
-2320 EVHEELQKYSTQ
+2320 
-2332 ISGVPF
+2332 
-2338 FVINGKHK
+2338 
-2346 LSGGQPP
+2346 LSG
-2353 EVFMKTFQVAANDNS
+2353 ESLRDYL
-2368 S
+2368 

>member
-1 MATTLEAQLRVIKSL
+1 MATTLESQLQVIKSL

-52 ISSLDVLVKSDVRFA
+52 ISSLDVLVKSDVRFG

-78 RELNRVLLGK
+78 RELNRGLQGR
-88 VENEEIDVSI
+88 VENEEINVSI

-106 GYLFVDSALHTL
+106 GYLLVDSALHTL
-118 EYLVRRYIIHVL
+118 EYLVRRYMIHVY

-139 LPYHDTPVFVRIVQI
+139 MPYHDTPTFVRIVQI
-154 LQLNNSKWGFLEAV
+154 VQLKNSKWGFLEAV

-179 LVQQCIRDRGLLV
+179 IVQQCIRDRGLLV
-192 ALYEYAM
+192 ALCEYAM
-199 PAKKYQ
+199 PVKKYQ

-218 IEVLGALTVVD
+218 VEVLGALKVID
-229 ADTVSKIIPFVLKGL
+229 ADTVRNVIPFVLKGL
-244 DINANGGPDH
+244 DPNANGGPDH

-270 LSSEVI
+270 LSSELI
-276 KNFITSIARIAQKDA
+276 KNLIASIARIAQKDA
-291 KEYADL
+291 KEFADL
-297 PWLRTSLMAII
+297 PWLRTSLMGII
-308 SIVQSQSIQIFPK
+308 SLVQSQSIQMFPK

-360 SSSDE
+360 SSTDE
-365 YCRRALISTIET
+365 YCHRALISTLET
-377 VNVKDYIHNIVIKVL
+377 VNVKDFIHNIVIKVL
-392 TSCMALSKRINKSE
+392 TSCMASSKRMDKSE
-406 LCDSGC
+406 LLDSGC

-423 SYPSEL
+423 KYPSEL

-437 EDSSEKTKKGDSIF
+437 EDSNVKTKKGDSTF
-451 EVLCM
+451 EVLCK
-456 MFDGSFDASLP
+456 MFDGSLGASLP

-486 ATLSSLAKSKILKAE
+486 ATLSSLAESKILKSE

-506 KLASIQHAISRRLQD
+506 KLASIQQAISRRLQD
-521 DDLSVVQAALSLDGL
+521 DDLSVVKAALSLDGL
-536 TKVISGPDLL
+536 TRVISKPDLL
-546 EALRNILLRCAEITS
+546 EALRDILLRCAEITS
-561 VTLVPSEASA
+561 LTLVPSEACI
-571 VAGSCL
+571 VARSCL
-577 ECAILNFKDLTEYKK
+577 ECAVLNFNDLTEYKK

-613 KALNLATEIQWS
+613 KALELAKEIQWS
-625 FYKNIDLISSAQ
+625 FYKNISLSCDLILSA
-637 DKKLEPSST
+637 DEKKLEPSST
-646 EINMKTICAF
+646 EINMKTIGAF

-669 WLVECSNDSELA
+669 WLIECSNDSELSKA
-681 KTLFFLVIL
+681 LFFLVIL
-690 QSLNTEKKDASG
+690 QSLNIEKKDPAG

-710 FPVLKQEWSVYESTS
+710 FPVLKKEWSLYESTS
-725 YDLPEHELTV
+725 YNLPEEEFTV
-735 EKLERGCSDFL
+735 EKLDRGCNDFL
-746 GQLSKSNFKAL
+746 GQLFNSNFKAL
-757 NANILV
+757 NADVLI
-763 CIFLRLLQAFVSA
+763 CIFWRLLQAFVSA
-776 VQLSSTDQA
+776 VQLNNTAQA
-785 DSGEL
+785 DSAEL
-790 VSTLHELFVFFATS
+790 LSTLHELFVFFATS
-804 RLAHVLRGQFHSVV
+804 RLAHVLRGQFHSLVA
-818 VKCNISPVS
+818 KCNISTVS

-860 KSIRDDHFL
+860 KSIRNDHFL
-869 PLLSFPSVL
+869 PLLSFPSVV

-892 ATCME
+892 MTCME
-897 GLDALGQYVF
+897 GLDALWKYVF

-931 LELVVQQKRLILSDG
+931 LELIVQQKRLILSDG
-946 DFVPSFFAAV
+946 DFIPSFITAV

-974 DQRTK
+974 DQPTK
-979 EAILLFILKSALKLS
+979 EAILLFNLKSALKLS

-1000 ILSLFKGMSGSIMHT
+1000 ILSLFKGMSGSIMHI

-1024 LLERRN
+1024 LLERRT
-1030 QYFIPNKSF
+1030 QYFSPSKSF
-1039 QALSTIEIET
+1039 QALSTIEIDT

-1054 EGCASASASSAE
+1054 EGCASAIASSSE
-1066 MIWSEHLIKALK
+1066 TIWSEHLIKALK
-1078 VDSEPPEDPAIIR
+1078 VDSEPPQDPAIIR
-1091 PCVTVLQNLSCSLY
+1091 PCVTVLQNLNCSQY
-1105 NCLNTETQDRV
+1105 DCLNTETQDQV

-1136 DALLRINVTS
+1136 EALLRINVTS
-1146 LTVSKL
+1146 LTVCKL

-1157 AKEGQ
+1157 SKEGQ
-1162 LSLSSSGKKKKKQV
+1162 LSLPSSGKKKKKQV
-1176 KEFSEPLQHDL
+1176 KQLIDPLQHDL

-1224 LKKVFSDDWL
+1224 LEKVFSDDWL
-1234 TGKAQNSSG
+1234 AGKAQNFSG
-1243 VAQTTGSTV
+1243 VTQTTGSTV

-1265 ITTSLLSAVPLEDN
+1265 ITTSLLSASPLEDK
-1279 VSNKLDIKLLVECA
+1279 VSNNLDMKLLVDCA

-1339 DSYSQTVFEDL
+1339 DSYSQKVFEDL

-1356 YWISKT
+1356 CWISKT
-1362 NNAEELLQIFIK
+1362 NNAEKLLQIFVK

-1382 RRIKLVVFLL
+1382 RRIKLIIFLL

-1397 QTTLVSVF
+1397 QTTLASVF
-1405 ILLIRSLISRTSM
+1405 ILLIRSLVSRTSK
-1418 SLESSASSVTL
+1418 SPESSASSVTH
-1429 KEWEYLFATQ
+1429 KEWEYLFAAQ

-1453 VSLLQQISAGNQS
+1453 VALLQQISAGNQS

-1479 VAHKLQDTELIFKI
+1479 VAHKLQDTELVFKI
-1493 ESGEDSDE
+1493 ESGEGSDE

-1513 VFHLELLDGRGKQS
+1513 VSHLELLDGKGKQS
-1527 KVTSSVKKE
+1527 KVTSGMKKE
-1536 LRDCM
+1536 LKECM
-1541 HAVLKTITREMVPSS
+1541 HTVLKNITRKMVPSA

-1592 KRKGKSNLKHE
+1592 KRKGKINLKHE
-1603 SASSWVHLDECSL
+1603 SATSWIHLDECSL

-1633 TDESSVPVMLS
+1633 TDESSVPVKLS
-1644 ALSAFEVLANKFP
+1644 ALAAFEVLANKFP
-1657 SQDSIFNS
+1657 SQDSIFIS

-1702 ELPHIMDY
+1702 ELPHIMEY
-1710 LLKRARNITSSAK
+1710 LLKRARNIASSAK

-1738 LTSVLVTLE
+1738 LISVLVTLE
-1747 AVVDKLGG
+1747 ALVDKLGG

-1793 CEKVPVRLTVAPLLK
+1793 CERVPVRLTVAPLLK
-1808 VYTKAVQSGESS
+1808 VYTKAVQSGDSS
-1820 LSVTFGML
+1820 LSITFVML

-1840 GMYHV
+1840 GMYHA

-1903 SEVEGP
+1903 SEVEGT
-1909 GSTESRKL
+1909 GSTESRKF

-1949 TLYLTQDAL
+1949 ILYLTQDAL

-1973 VVTTS
+1973 VVTS

-1998 KCFVYDAGSSQF
+1998 KCFVYDAGSLQF

-2046 VNDSLVACL
+2046 VNESLVACL

-2121 DMELPVKTLTQE
+2121 DLELPVKTLTQE
-2133 ILKEMESLSD
+2133 ILKEME
-2143 LFQVYTKFLMANT
+2143 T
-2156 SGKKLIKID
+2156 
-2165 VSSDT
+2165 
-2170 VCPWCFV
+2170 
-2177 GKKNLDKAIESSKDQ
+2177 
-2192 FDFEV
+2192 
-2197 RWHPYM
+2197 
-2203 LNPSAPKEGVLK
+2203 
-2215 RDFYREKFGP
+2215 
-2225 RVQQIEGRMTEV
+2225 
-2237 FRGIG
+2237 
-2242 YNYDMSGLT
+2242 
-2251 GNTLDSHRLITF
+2251 
-2263 AGHQG
+2263 
-2268 LDKQHALVEELGLGY
+2268 
-2283 FTQGRYIGDRD
+2283 
-2294 FLVEAASKA
+2294 
-2303 GIEGA
+2303 
-2308 AEFLENPNNGLN
+2308 
-2320 EVHEELQKYSTQ
+2320 
-2332 ISGVPF
+2332 
-2338 FVINGKHK
+2338 
-2346 LSGGQPP
+2346 LSG
-2353 EVFMKTFQVAANDNS
+2353 ESLRDYL
-2368 S
+2368 